1 MHTPMKSYDE
11 ELDSTL
17 KGLGWI
23 FLASSVLSLSILG
36 FFCWLAFY
44 VVHHIW
50 P

>member
-1 MHTPMKSYDE
+1 MKNYDE
-11 ELDSTL
+11 EMDDMF

-23 FLASSVLSLSILG
+23 FLASSIFSLSVIV